1 MDNKQEI
8 ALGYYN
14 PMFASQ
20 PTIRDAMK
28 YAYDMAR
35 GTKRPAI
42 LKQAVHIVHNSFLA
56 KVALGPS
63 DDLVTPNPKYAVYD
77 SVRDAILVGY
87 ALAKTT
93 KDGYYIM
100 VAMHVLLNSCARQLY
115 PDIEKDNRFDGVVV
129 IQDKE
134 AQQDS

>member
-1 MDNKQEI
+1 MTNSSKQEV

-14 PMFASQ
+14 PLFASQ
-20 PTIRDAMK
+20 ATIRDAMT
-28 YAYDMAR
+28 YAYKLAR
-35 GTKRPAI
+35 GTKRPPI

-63 DDLVTPNPKYAVYD
+63 DDLVTPNPEYDVYD
-77 SVRDAILVGY
+77 TVRDAVVAGY

-115 PDIEKDNRFDGVVV
+115 PGIEKNSRNPF
-129 IQDKE
+129 QDKE
-134 AQQDS
+134 TQQDG

>member
-1 MDNKQEI
+1 MDNKREI

-28 YAYDMAR
+28 YAYDIA
-35 GTKRPAI
+35 GAVNKPAI
-42 LKQAVHIVHNSFLA
+42 AKKAVHIVHNSFLA

-63 DDLVTPNPKYAVYD
+63 DDLVTPNPKYAVFD
-77 SVRDAILVGY
+77 SVKDAILVGY

-93 KDGYYIM
+93 KQGYYII
-100 VAMHVLLNSCARQLY
+100 VAMHVVLNSCARQLY

-134 AQQDS
+134 TQQNS